1 MSNSNGHATAISD
14 ETNSPEQ
21 SLEIPKVMNER
32 TISDAV
38 MEDDSEQTTEIPVQD
53 PASAANPDLIAIA
66 NTDVLTVPWLEL
78 KATAKDRLLE
88 ITERDLISPESNA
101 DLQEECKE
109 LLSQIIEAFDTME
122 DFHHLIQ
129 CQLQV
134 VLITSSITDF
144 PSFDEEES
152 PKDSRDWES
161 NDAVVN
167 SINGQPG
174 HLTDATMNIVT
185 HPIKEPL
192 QFRHDHSSHEY
203 QQELQHHMSST
214 AEASSSPSDRSTMQS
229 GAISDIM
236 QEDEEKP
243 TTSATVVSD
252 VVDVGNMNDDDKE
265 KASHDHNTEKVVEDE
280 VEGEGEGEEEID
292 ASMDTTV

>member
-1 MSNSNGHATAISD
+1 M
-14 ETNSPEQ
+14 
-21 SLEIPKVMNER
+21 
-32 TISDAV
+32 
-38 MEDDSEQTTEIPVQD
+38 
-53 PASAANPDLIAIA
+53 
-66 NTDVLTVPWLEL
+66 
-78 KATAKDRLLE
+78 
-88 ITERDLISPESNA
+88 
-101 DLQEECKE
+101 
-109 LLSQIIEAFDTME
+109 
-122 DFHHLIQ
+122 
-129 CQLQV
+129 
-134 VLITSSITDF
+134 VLITSSVTDF

-152 PKDSRDWES
+152 PEDSRDWES

-174 HLTDATMNIVT
+174 HLTDATINIVT
-185 HPIKEPL
+185 HPMKEPL

-236 QEDEEKP
+236 QEDDEKP

-265 KASHDHNTEKVVEDE
+265 KASHDSSTDKVVEDE
-280 VEGEGEGEEEID
+280 VEGEDDEEID
-292 ASMDTTV
+292 ESMDTTV